1 MGTTATT
8 GIPNTFLSTRHGKL
22 ILALVCAAGF
32 LDVIDTTIVN
42 IALPSIREHVHFSLQ
57 SLQWT
62 ASGYLLT
69 YGGFLLLG
77 GRAADL
83 LGRRRVFVAGTLLF
97 GLSSLVCGAAG
108 TETILIGARLSQ
120 GLGAAMMT
128 PAALSILTTSFSGET
143 DRTKAIGLW
152 SATIPLGAVI
162 GVLAGGLLTQGP
174 GWRWVFFVNLPVC
187 SLVLAGAFT
196 LLADDRRHAPAN
208 DFDAV
213 GAVLSTAGM
222 LLLVYAFVPAP
233 NVGWASIR
241 TIAELATAGCLLAV
255 FVAAELRHRNPLF
268 PLSILRIKGL
278 AAADATQVIAQ
289 AGFHSMFFFVTLYM
303 QNVLGFSPIAAGAA
317 YVPVTVGVGLATGVA
332 SKVLPR
338 SGSRPVII
346 TGAVV
351 GAAGVYW
358 LSRIPVH
365 GSYAADVLPGLV
377 VMAFGL
383 GAIFVGVQTAAN
395 AGVPADKAG
404 LAAALGSASAQLGS
418 ALGLAVFSAIAASH
432 TQHMLASH
440 VTRTAALTGGFQHAL
455 NACSLFLVAAG
466 LIAARASKTTHRQ
479 AANQALPRSTSPCPP
494 RPETAIS
501 GTVIEPCTSSVAG
514 LDAPEHDPECRIR
527 NSQPGEEER
536 TLARRSLDVPDGCLP
551 VVMVGC
557 VTKIT
562 KAETPRPLG

>member
-1 MGTTATT
+1 MGTNATT
-8 GIPNTFLSTRHGKL
+8 GTPNSFLATRHGKL

-42 IALPSIREHVHFSLQ
+42 IALPSIREQVHFSVQ

-77 GRAADL
+77 GRTADL
-83 LGRRRVFVAGTLLF
+83 LGRRRVLAAGTLLF
-97 GLSSLVCGAAG
+97 GVSSLVCGLAG
-108 TETILIGARLSQ
+108 TETVLISARLSQ

-162 GVLAGGLLTQGP
+162 GVLAGGVLTEGP

-187 SLVLAGAFT
+187 VLVLAGVFT
-196 LLADDRRHAPAN
+196 LLPNDRGRASAK
-208 DFDAV
+208 DFDAI
-213 GAVLSTAGM
+213 GALLSTAGM
-222 LLLVYAFVPAP
+222 LLLVYALVQAP
-233 NVGWASIR
+233 ELGWGSIR
-241 TIAELATAGCLLAV
+241 TIAELAAAGCLLAV
-255 FVAAELRHRNPLF
+255 FVATELRHRNPLF
-268 PLSILRIKGL
+268 PLSIFRINGL

-289 AGFHSMFFFVTLYM
+289 AGFYSMFFFVTLYL
-303 QNVLGFSPIAAGAA
+303 QNVLGFSPIAAGAS
-317 YVPVTVGVGLATGVA
+317 YVPVTITVGIATGVA

-338 SGSRPVII
+338 TGSRPIII
-346 TGAVV
+346 TGATV

-395 AGVPADKAG
+395 ADVPADKAG

-432 TQHMLASH
+432 SKHLLAAH
-440 VTRTAALTGGFQHAL
+440 ATPAAALTGGFQHAL
-455 NACSLFLVAAG
+455 IACSLL
-466 LIAARASKTTHRQ
+466 LIAAAFIATRASNTSQQQTPNQR
-479 AANQALPRSTSPCPP
+479 AAT
-494 RPETAIS
+494 
-501 GTVIEPCTSSVAG
+501 G
-514 LDAPEHDPECRIR
+514 H
-527 NSQPGEEER
+527 
-536 TLARRSLDVPDGCLP
+536 LAVPD
-551 VVMVGC
+551 
-557 VTKIT
+557 T
-562 KAETPRPLG
+562 A